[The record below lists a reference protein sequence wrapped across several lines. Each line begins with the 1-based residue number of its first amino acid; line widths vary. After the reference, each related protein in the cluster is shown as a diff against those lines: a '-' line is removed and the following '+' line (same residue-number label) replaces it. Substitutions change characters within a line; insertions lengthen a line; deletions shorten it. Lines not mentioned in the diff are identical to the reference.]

1 MDKRILS
8 SIPIPKQV
16 PFQKKPS
23 ISHEE
28 SSVSFKQHLEQAA
41 AGTQILVSKHAEKR
55 LAQRDISVSPKEWAM
70 LEQKVKEAK
79 HKGLKE
85 SLVLLGN
92 AALIVSVPNET
103 VITAMNRQEA
113 VGQIFTNINGTI
125 IIE

>member
-16 PFQKKPS
+16 PFHKKTS
-23 ISHEE
+23 ITHGETK
-28 SSVSFKQHLEQAA
+28 VSFKDHLEQAT
-41 AGTQILVSKHAEKR
+41 GENPILVSKHAEKR
-55 LAQRDISVSPKEWAM
+55 LAQRDISISSREWAM
-70 LEQKVKEAK
+70 MEQKVQEAK
-79 HKGLKE
+79 QKGLKE
-85 SLVLLGN
+85 SLVLVGN

-103 VITAMNRQEA
+103 VITAMNREEA